1 MANSKKSGSFL
12 KQAGILAV
20 AGLLSRIIGLLYRV
34 PITRIIG
41 KEGNGYYGSA
51 YEIYAVILLI
61 SSYSIPMAV
70 SKIIAERLALKE
82 YRNAY
87 KIFKCSLIYVL
98 VVGGIASAITFIFA
112 KQFVD
117 VEGAVLP
124 LRIMAPTIFF
134 SGILSVFRGYFQ
146 AYNTMVPTS
155 ISQVMEQVLNC
166 IVSIVAA
173 YLFVAAATDPE
184 QIPVVGAAGSA
195 IGTGA
200 GVLIGLIFMIGVYI
214 LNRKT
219 IKKYLRV
226 DKTKNDDTYGD
237 IFKIILLM
245 VTPVIFSTAVYNI
258 STSLDMKIYY
268 WIMGIKGYTDKEMAT
283 FYGVFT
289 GEVRVLQNVPIA
301 IASAISSAMI
311 PGIAGSFAKNDMA
324 RCRSSVNTA
333 IRSTMFITIPA
344 AVGLAALSYPII
356 ELLFKDSEKT
366 ASYLLITGSIS
377 IILYALS
384 TVSNGALQ
392 GIGKVQ
398 EPLKNAVISL
408 IIHVIVLIPLL
419 VFTDLNLYAI
429 MIGTIVY
436 ALTMCILNQISIR
449 KYIGYKQE
457 FMKSFIAPLFA
468 ALIMGVVAYLVFTL
482 VHMVIKSNTVGLII
496 SVPIGAMVY
505 FIIALKIEVF
515 NEEDLMRIPKGGLL
529 VKFAKKL
536 RLI

>member
-1 MANSKKSGSFL
+1 MANSKKSGNFL
-12 KQAGILAV
+12 KQAGILAA
-20 AGLLSRIIGLLYRV
+20 AGLLSRVIGLLYRV

-82 YRNAY
+82 YRNADR
-87 KIFKCSLIYVL
+87 IFKCSLIYV
-98 VVGGIASAITFIFA
+98 VIVGGLASIITFIFA

-173 YLFVAAATDPE
+173 YLFVAAATDPA

-200 GVLIGLIFMIGVYI
+200 GVLIGLIFMLAVYI

-226 DKTKNDDTYGD
+226 DKTKKEDTYGD

-245 VTPVIFSTAVYNI
+245 VTPVIFATAVYNI

-311 PGIAGSFAKNDMA
+311 PGIAGSFAKGDMD
-324 RCRSSVNTA
+324 RCRNSVNTA
-333 IRSTMFITIPA
+333 IRGTMFVTIPA

-356 ELLFKDSEKT
+356 ELLFKDSDPM
-366 ASYLLITGSIS
+366 ASNLLIAGSVS

-408 IIHVIVLIPLL
+408 IIHIIVLIPLL
-419 VFTDLNLYAI
+419 LFTELNLYAI
-429 MIGTIVY
+429 MIATIVY

-457 FMKSFIAPLFA
+457 FVKSFIAPLFA
-468 ALIMGVVAYLVFTL
+468 SLVMGVVAYLVFTL
-482 VHMVIKSNTVGLII
+482 VHMIIKSNAIGLII
-496 SVPIGAMVY
+496 SIPIAAMIY
-505 FIIALKIEVF
+505 FIIALKIDVF
-515 NEEDLMRIPKGGLL
+515 NEEDLMKIPKGGLII
-529 VKFAKKL
+529 KFAKKL